1 MVTNLVPDT
10 DDTHAALNRAQRSH
24 NVYAHHNQ
32 PTLMMIPKLLTSTAL
47 KICQKW
53 SVWTI
58 DLFTVAW
65 ECIWSEEDE
74 ADCDKEMEKEKVRM
88 RLYRKI
94 FNARCNTTFNWH
106 KRNAMINDRVNFRG
120 TLRVKSMG
128 KTESQANS
136 MSEVFDNVRTVDD
149 HGLRLCPRVFSYDE
163 L

>member
-1 MVTNLVPDT
+1 MT
-10 DDTHAALNRAQRSH
+10 
-24 NVYAHHNQ
+24 
-32 PTLMMIPKLLTSTAL
+32 L

-106 KRNAMINDRVNFRG
+106 KRNAMIKDRVNFRG

-136 MSEVFDNVRTVDD
+136 MSEVFDNLEDD
-149 HGLRLCPRVFSYDE
+149 VMCHGVTTTTIKRVIAFEEEAEETKVEPKKKKQKITAQGVIAQRLAKNK
-163 L
+163 